1 MSNNPV
7 AVAVVIDDNEDE
19 YEPEGC
25 GPQGGTLRLFA
36 IAHFILES
44 CMLPVAVGM
53 TWFWFLWVTNI
64 SVQSDWIAW
73 TAIFNPAGGPRCDD
87 ASWEFADV
95 VNGDIEAYVKAT
107 CDLLIAI
114 DGRVFWMA
122 GPHLVLLCAF
132 VFTGALMVACNGCCN
147 DLTDGAMTCGPR
159 GKVNEMCYG
168 VSAAIASI
176 PSMISVAMLLNM
188 SAAVSG
194 YLTMLESYSPSTTG
208 CPHGGVRRSDSCRG
222 SRYQIQ
228 TQDQV
233 VLIMDL
239 AIFFLFATMACRLAG
254 VIVTSMHCFLGKCGG
269 FSGASDSG

>member
-19 YEPEGC
+19 YQAEGC

-87 ASWEFADV
+87 ANWEFADV

-132 VFTGALMVACNGCCN
+132 VFTGAMMMASNGCCCKC
-147 DLTDGAMTCGPR
+147 MTCGPR

-194 YLTMLESYSPSTTG
+194 YLTMLDSYSPSTTG
-208 CPHGGVRRSDSCRG
+208 CPHGVFGGGDGGDSCRG
-222 SRYQIQ
+222 REKHIQ
-228 TQDQV
+228 RQNHA

-254 VIVTSMHCFLGKCGG
+254 VIVTSMHCFLGMCGG
-269 FSGASDSG
+269 FSGASDSK

>member
-1 MSNNPV
+1 M

-19 YEPEGC
+19 YQAEGC
-25 GPQGGTLRLFA
+25 GPQGEDLRGFA
-36 IAHFILES
+36 IVHFILES
-44 CMLPVAVGM
+44 CMLPAAVMM
-53 TWFWFLWVTNI
+53 TWFWYIWVTRPKDA
-64 SVQSDWIAW
+64 QSEWIAW

-132 VFTGALMVACNGCCN
+132 VLTGALMVACNGCCN

-188 SAAVSG
+188 SVAVSG
-194 YLTMLESYSPSTTG
+194 FLTMLESYSPSSTG
-208 CPHGGVRRSDSCRG
+208 CPRGSNRDRGSDSCRG
-222 SRYQIQ
+222 SPSQIQ
-228 TQDQV
+228 AQNHA

-254 VIVTSMHCFLGKCGG
+254 VIVTSMHCFLGMCGG
-269 FSGASDSG
+269 FSGASDSK

>member
-1 MSNNPV
+1 
-7 AVAVVIDDNEDE
+7 
-19 YEPEGC
+19 
-25 GPQGGTLRLFA
+25 
-36 IAHFILES
+36 
-44 CMLPVAVGM
+44 
-53 TWFWFLWVTNI
+53 
-64 SVQSDWIAW
+64 
-73 TAIFNPAGGPRCDD
+73 
-87 ASWEFADV
+87 
-95 VNGDIEAYVKAT
+95 
-107 CDLLIAI
+107 
-114 DGRVFWMA
+114 MA

-208 CPHGGVRRSDSCRG
+208 CPIGDGDDDSCRG
-222 SRYQIQ
+222 NEGDIQ
-228 TQDQV
+228 TQNHA